1 MAKIMYQN
9 ENNLLLEPR
18 EAFYRPFDLG
28 QWTELRIGMLFR
40 MVGVGSDSSSIATET
55 VPVNT
60 NSDKIFIGIKDSGSN
75 LPGVGNTNFIGVA
88 TVSGSIVRSMPTV
101 LGSDTI
107 SESGSAAL
115 YPRLN
120 LIVYSSSFLYQHYGT
135 FTNQSNTTAPYFSG
149 SASGSQ
155 YNGFYGLKYVLQNSG
170 SDNQKVLIS
179 YRIGVNPGSSSADLH
194 SQLASNLSWT
204 TLTLNDMNPT
214 TASWNPGVPLPNS
227 FFVYTPFYNNRLR
240 MSAIEVLKIS

>member
-28 QWTELRIGMLFR
+28 RWTELRIGMLFR

-75 LPGVGNTNFIGVA
+75 LPGVGNTNFIGVG
-88 TVSGSIVRSMPTV
+88 TVSASQVRAMGTV
-101 LGSDTI
+101 IGADTFT
-107 SESGSAAL
+107 ESGSGTTYA
-115 YPRLN
+115 RLN
-120 LIVYSSSFLYQHYGT
+120 FSVYSASFGFQYYAQQSS
-135 FTNQSNTTAPYFSG
+135 TNAPYFSG

-155 YNGFYGLKYVLQNSG
+155 YNGFYGLKYVLENSG
-170 SDNQKVLIS
+170 SANQRVVIT
-179 YRIGVNPGSSSADLH
+179 YRVGVNPGTSSAELH
-194 SQLASNLSWT
+194 SQLSSNLNWT
-204 TLTLNDMNPT
+204 GLTTGDTIPT